1 MPVAPTASRPAGRLR
16 SRPDLLDR
24 LGIPYMDLSMVAAAI
39 GLPAFSILVLAATM
53 QGDIPGDP
61 YFYAKRQSI
70 YLLVGIVGMVA
81 LASFDYSRFRDLRI
95 GVYTLMCVSISMVFA
110 FGFSARG
117 SQRSF
122 ELPFFNLQPSELGKV
137 LLALSLSAFVLD
149 GASRRRRGV
158 KRTARWL
165 AIGLFPAALVFMQP
179 NLGTALVFGV
189 ITLVVIYLAGVHWT
203 HMAAICSAIVVMITL
218 ALVVAP
224 KVGVPGLQPYQVE
237 RLTSFLHPSQ
247 DPGDAGYQQ
256 NQAKIAI
263 GSGEKTGRGDQATQT
278 RLAFVPERHNDFIFA
293 VVGERYG
300 FMGAALVLSLYALL
314 LWRALRLV
322 TLSKNTYGS
331 LIAGGIAAALLFQVF
346 INVGMN
352 LGIMPITGVPLPLM
366 SFGGSSLIST
376 MLAIGVLQSIHVQ
389 MRLSQGGR

>member
-1 MPVAPTASRPAGRLR
+1 MSVAPTAPRAAGRAR
-16 SRPDLLDR
+16 ARPGLLDR
-24 LGIPYMDLSMVAAAI
+24 LAISYMDLPMAGAVL
-39 GLPAFSILVLAATM
+39 GLAAFSVLVLAVTM

-61 YFYAKRQSI
+61 YFYAKRQTAYVAI
-70 YLLVGIVGMVA
+70 GLIGMILLAG
-81 LASFDYSRFRDLRI
+81 FDYSRFRDLRI
-95 GVYTLMCVSISMVFA
+95 GVYTLMCISISLVFF
-110 FGFSARG
+110 FGFTARG

-122 ELPFFNLQPSELGKV
+122 ELPFFSLQPSELGKV
-137 LLALSLSAFVLD
+137 LLALTLSAFVID
-149 GASRRRRGV
+149 GASRRGRGV
-158 KRTARWL
+158 MRTARWL
-165 AIGLFPAALVFMQP
+165 AIGLFPAALVFLQP

-189 ITLVVIYLAGVHWT
+189 VTLTVIYLAGAPSI
-203 HMAAICSAIVVMITL
+203 HMAVICSSIVVMITL

-322 TLSKNTYGS
+322 TLSKNSYGS
-331 LIAGGIAAALLFQVF
+331 LIAGGIAAAILFQVF
-346 INVGMN
+346 VNIGMN
-352 LGIMPITGVPLPLM
+352 LGIMPITGVPLPIM

-376 MLAIGVLQSIHVQ
+376 FLGIGVLQSIHVQ

>member
-1 MPVAPTASRPAGRLR
+1 MSTVRTAPPATGRMRTRPG
-16 SRPDLLDR
+16 LLDR
-24 LGIPYMDLSMVAAAI
+24 LAIPYMDLPMAGAALGLAAI
-39 GLPAFSILVLAATM
+39 SILVLAATM
-53 QGDIPGDP
+53 RGDIPGDP
-61 YFYAKRQSI
+61 YFYAKRQTAYVAI
-70 YLLVGIVGMVA
+70 GIIGMAA
-81 LASFDYSRFRDLRI
+81 LARFDYSRFRDLRV
-95 GVYTLMCVSISMVFA
+95 GVYTLMCVSIALVFF
-110 FGFSARG
+110 FGFTARG

-122 ELPFFNLQPSELGKV
+122 ELPFFSLQPSELGKV
-137 LLALSLSAFVLD
+137 LLALSLAAFVLD
-149 GASRRRRGV
+149 GVSRRGKGV

-165 AIGLFPAALVFMQP
+165 IIGLFPAALVFLQP

-189 ITLVVIYLAGVHWT
+189 ITLAVIYLAGAPWP
-203 HMAAICSAIVVMITL
+203 HMAVICSAIVVMITL

-237 RLTSFLHPSQ
+237 RLTSFLHPSE

-322 TLSKNTYGS
+322 TLSKNSYGS
-331 LIAGGIAAALLFQVF
+331 LIAGGIAAAILFQVF
-346 INVGMN
+346 VNIGMN
-352 LGIMPITGVPLPLM
+352 LGIMPITGVPLPIM

-376 MLAIGVLQSIHVQ
+376 FLGIGVLQSIHVQ

>member
-1 MPVAPTASRPAGRLR
+1 MPTVRTASPPASRMRARPG
-16 SRPDLLDR
+16 LLDR
-24 LGIPYMDLSMVAAAI
+24 LAIPYMDLPMIGAAL
-39 GLPAFSILVLAATM
+39 GLAAVSVLVLAATM

-61 YFYAKRQSI
+61 YFYAKRQTAYVAI
-70 YLLVGIVGMVA
+70 GVVGMVL
-81 LASFDYSRFRDLRI
+81 LARFDYSRFRDLRV
-95 GVYTLMCVSISMVFA
+95 GVYTLMCVSITLVFF
-110 FGFSARG
+110 FGFTARG

-122 ELPFFNLQPSELGKV
+122 ELPFFSLQPSELGKV

-149 GASRRRRGV
+149 GISRRGNGL

-165 AIGLFPAALVFMQP
+165 VIGLFPAALVFLQP

-189 ITLVVIYLAGVHWT
+189 ITLAVIYLAGAPWT
-203 HMAAICSAIVVMITL
+203 HMAVICSAIVVMITL

-322 TLSKNTYGS
+322 TLSKNSYGS
-331 LIAGGIAAALLFQVF
+331 LIAGGIAAAILFQVF
-346 INVGMN
+346 VNVGMN
-352 LGIMPITGVPLPLM
+352 LGIMPITGVPLPIM

-376 MLAIGVLQSIHVQ
+376 FLAIGVLQSVHVQ

>member
-1 MPVAPTASRPAGRLR
+1 MRRASTAPGGPETLEVRP
-16 SRPDLLDR
+16 SILDR
-24 LGIPYMDLSMVAAAI
+24 LAIPYMDLGLAGAAVGIA
-39 GLPAFSILVLAATM
+39 AFSIMALAATT

-61 YFYAKRQSI
+61 FFYAKRQAI
-70 YLLVGIVGMVA
+70 YLIVGLIGMFA
-81 LASFDYSRFRDLRI
+81 LARFDYSRFRDLRV
-95 GVYTLMCVSISMVFA
+95 GVYTLMCISITLVFF
-110 FGFSARG
+110 FGFTARG

-122 ELPFFNLQPSELGKV
+122 ELPFFSLQPSELGKV
-137 LLALSLSAFVLD
+137 MLAVALSAFVLD
-149 GASRRRRGV
+149 GIRTGV
-158 KRTARWL
+158 KRTVRWL
-165 AIGLFPAALVFMQP
+165 VIGLFPALLVFLQP

-189 ITLVVIYLAGVHWT
+189 VTLTIIFLAGVPWS
-203 HMAAICSAIVVMITL
+203 HMATLCGILVVSITL

-224 KVGVPGLQPYQVE
+224 KTGVPGLQPYQVE

-278 RLAFVPERHNDFIFA
+278 RLAFVPDRHNDFIFA

-322 TLSKNTYGS
+322 TLSKNTYGA
-331 LIAGGIAAALLFQVF
+331 LIAGGIAAAILFQVF
-346 INVGMN
+346 VNIGMN
-352 LGIMPITGVPLPLM
+352 LGIMPITGVPLPML

-376 MLAIGVLQSIHVQ
+376 FLAVGVLQSIHVQ
-389 MRLSQGGR
+389 AQLSQRGR